1 MNQEGKNQR
10 PRMAELSRNEE
21 KSNEN
26 HKYQGCI
33 FKQDN
38 SDDNFN
44 PEENNIKD
52 SEDQEQERERVS
64 NIKKITK
71 TPMRNR
77 RKL

>member
-44 PEENNIKD
+44 
-52 SEDQEQERERVS
+52 QRL
-64 NIKKITK
+64 
-71 TPMRNR
+71 R
-77 RKL
+77 RSRARKRKSKQH